1 MTNEYEYNPDDT
13 GKHTINSVQ
22 SPVTITGLDNDVEY
36 TVTLVTHLTSGF
48 TMTETRRLRPSQFA
62 IAGLTADQIRAMST
76 ADIIALGTDISILNP
91 DALGALSSAQLHA
104 ITTAQAASFG
114 SNAIAALDCSAFN
127 GLTTTSLHLLSASA
141 ISGMTTCQAQTLDAN
156 DLNAINSNIA
166 NLNTTTISSLNSQQI
181 PLLSTSQ
188 IAVLPVTS
196 IGALSSS
203 AVSALTSSQ
212 VSSLST
218 SSIVA
223 LGPNVANLNTSA
235 INSLSTSQISA
246 LTTAQV
252 AAFTSED
259 IMAMSTST
267 FDALNYAD
275 LEALSWDAV
284 AGITTDQMAT
294 LSTADI
300 VALGTD
306 IANLSFDAMGQ
317 LTSAQF
323 AALTPD
329 QVSAL
334 DVLDFAALSSDALS
348 ALTPL
353 QASALTK
360 EQVAAMSASGFNAL
374 STAALAALTW
384 DAVSGITA
392 AQVDTLS
399 TADILAL
406 GTDIANLTT
415 EAMASLDAAQF
426 AVITTDQFAAFDSS
440 DIHALAS
447 AAFDQISTASLAALT
462 SDAVAGITSEQVD
475 TLDTTDIQ
483 ALGVDIANLP
493 TDAMASLDST
503 QLNALTTDQFAAF
516 DRYDIAALSSTAIAG
531 LTSAQIAAMSELA
544 FDAFT
549 LEDLDALTSDAV
561 AGITPTQ
568 VDTLSSADIQ
578 ALGTDIA
585 NMNTDAMASLDCGQI
600 RALTT
605 DQVAALDSIDISAL
619 SSDVIKCLSSE
630 QVAAMSTSSF
640 NALTTAELTE
650 LTYSAIAG
658 ITTAQIATL
667 NTADIQALGTD
678 ISNLNSVSMASL
690 NSTQVGAITTAQIMA
705 FDTADIRA
713 LGTQIAN
720 LSSAAIS
727 KLTSTQIAALTT
739 TQVAAFDSA
748 DIAAMT
754 TSAFSEFGTD
764 DLSALTSDA
773 VAGITP
779 TQVDTLISSEI
790 QALGTDIANMNTAA
804 MASLDS
810 TQLQSLTTSQ
820 FAAFDA
826 TDIAALSSTAIS
838 GLTSSQ
844 IAVLTPTAFNAFTT
858 EDLAELSFSAVA
870 GITTAQVGTLDTAD
884 IQALGTDISNL
895 SSSSM
900 ASLNSTQV
908 GAITTSQIM
917 AFDTADI
924 RALGTQIANLSSDA
938 ISKLTTTQIT
948 ALTTSQV
955 AAFDSADITALT
967 TEAFDALTTADLV
980 ALTSN
985 AVSGITSIQV
995 DTLSTSDIQAIGA
1008 DIANM
1013 NTSAIASLDCSQ
1025 VQALTTSQI
1034 AAFDTVDIT
1043 ALSSDTIG
1051 CLTSEQVAA
1060 MTPVTFNALSSIG
1073 LAELS
1078 FSAVAG
1084 ITTAQVGTLD
1094 TADIAALGTD
1104 IANLSSAA
1112 MATLTST
1119 QIGALQNTQI
1129 AAFGT
1134 EDYAALGITGVTT
1147 TSMINLMQ
1155 SVTAAKPSADVNSK
1169 TELQALSDAASYIM
1183 TVAALNSSTSLSSQ
1197 LSTMPTFK
1205 AKLQLLGVT
1214 GVTDQNIKAIWVAVR
1229 DSADS
1234 GSSVDTLT
1242 KLQAITD
1249 VANDSPILL
1258 PSATARS
1265 YTEQASPVI
1274 LNDDL
1279 ILSDVDNANLVGAT
1293 VTISSGYTADDTLAF
1308 TAADGIT
1315 GSFSQPTLTL
1325 SGTATVAQYQTALRS
1340 VTFYSSSDNPTATSS
1355 SRTFTWQ
1362 VDDGTTVDV
1371 TNLSDPATST
1381 LTIIP
1386 VNDAPTFDKP
1396 LVNQTAEYNTPFTYT
1411 FAADTFSDVDN
1422 ATLSYTATLADGSA
1436 LPSWLTL
1443 TSNTRTFSGTPLDTT
1458 DLSVKVIA
1466 SDGSLTANGT
1476 FTISMQPVILSVAIT
1491 GATGAQN
1498 GYVNAGD
1505 VVTSTV
1511 TFSEA
1516 VTVTGS
1522 PQLALNIGGTTVQAT
1537 YNNGSGTSA
1546 LTFNYTI
1553 LAGQTDTNGIS
1564 IGANALSLN
1573 GGTIVDANSNTAIIT
1588 SSAISDNSSYKVDT
1602 TAPLTPS
1609 APTTYNDNVGI
1620 ITSSTSNKATTDDT
1634 TPGINIGT
1642 GLADTPKLYIGGS
1655 LVASTYDS
1663 GAGTLTPNNALSDGT
1678 YSFTY
1683 TLSDAAGN
1691 ESLPSSPLSITIDH
1705 TPPATPSIAPYS
1717 YINGNGDFSIA
1728 SRTQYVFG
1736 LRVNNY
1742 ANVSMYKVYGTV
1754 GGTEYN
1760 IAITSAVDQTDPTKM
1775 VLSFNSD
1782 PGDGSWVFKYT
1793 IFDEAGNESGKSPGI
1808 SVTADSRA
1816 NIVSITPSWGTTLNV
1831 TTASSNGTVTAVT
1844 DNVENGQVVTFTLNG
1859 IDYTAAV
1866 SNNSATA
1873 TIPSAD
1879 LLNLTSSSY
1888 TIHATVSDVLGNSD
1902 SEYSNS
1908 FTVNFTPTIVSVS
1921 SSWGGDGI
1929 LTKAE
1934 KTSNGTVTVT
1944 TSNVINGK
1952 SLDVTINGVTHSAN
1966 VSNNSVTV
1974 TFTSAELTA
1983 MTGGTYT
1990 YNVSVA
1996 NITGYPATDS
2006 SHSFKVLIFETL
2018 GDGDSTHGY
2027 WIAGSGSSKMIV
2039 APKSMES
2046 SMIWGP
2052 MQQLSGITSTTD
2064 GNGNT
2069 QTMYAYSPNFP
2080 AGDYCANYNGSYF
2093 NVPSGIYT
2101 NGWFLPSITELGT
2114 CLNGRTYLPSGQGF
2128 EISTLL
2134 GTRYRYWSSTE
2145 TDSDHA
2151 KQADILDWGD
2161 GTSTVVTNTSST
2173 KDTSQLVRPIR
2184 YTDSNE

>member
-1 MTNEYEYNPDDT
+1 MTTEINVNPSNPLPIET
-13 GKHTINSVQ
+13 GYLQ
-22 SPVTITGLDNDVEY
+22 PPVTITGLQNDVEY
-36 TVTLVTHLTSGF
+36 TVTIVAHLKNGF
-48 TMTETRRLRPSQFA
+48 TMSETRKLKPSQFA
-62 IAGLTADQIRAMST
+62 VAAMTADQIRAMTT

-91 DALGALSSAQLHA
+91 EALGALSSTQLHA
-104 ITTAQAASFG
+104 ITTAQASSF
-114 SNAIAALDCSAFN
+114 SSFAIAALDCGAFN
-127 GLTTTSLHLLSASA
+127 GLTTSSLHALTSSAVK
-141 ISGMTTCQAQTLDAN
+141 GLTTCQTQTLDSA
-156 DLNAINSNIA
+156 DISALNSKVV
-166 NLNTTTISSLNSQQI
+166 NLSTDAISSLTSTQI
-181 PLLSTSQ
+181 PYLSTSQ
-188 IAVLPVTS
+188 IAVLPNSS
-196 IGALSSS
+196 IAALTPS
-203 AVSALTSSQ
+203 AVSGLTTAQ

-218 SSIVA
+218 ANINA
-223 LGPNVANLNTSA
+223 LGTNVSNLNSSA
-235 INSLSTSQISA
+235 INTLSTAQVTA

-252 AAFTSED
+252 AALDSAD
-259 IMAMSTST
+259 VAAMSTSA
-267 FDALNYAD
+267 FIAMNYAD
-275 LEALSWDAV
+275 LAALTRDAV
-284 AGITTDQMAT
+284 AGITPAQVAT
-294 LSTADI
+294 LSANDI
-300 VALGTD
+300 TALGPD
-306 IANLSFDAMGQ
+306 IANLNFNAMGS
-317 LTSAQF
+317 LTSSQF
-323 AALTPD
+323 VALTSD
-329 QVSAL
+329 QIGAF
-334 DVLDFAALSSDALS
+334 DVIDFAALSSDALS
-348 ALTPL
+348 ALTST
-353 QASALTK
+353 QAAGLTK
-360 EQVAAMSASGFNAL
+360 EQVAAMSTSGFNAL
-374 STAALAALTW
+374 STAALAGLTW

-399 TADILAL
+399 TADIIAL
-406 GTDIANLTT
+406 GTDIANLSTA
-415 EAMASLDAAQF
+415 AMASLDSAQF
-426 AVITTDQFAAFDSS
+426 AALTTAQLAAFDSA
-440 DIHALAS
+440 DIHALTS
-447 AAFDQISTASLAALT
+447 SAFDQLSTAALAAL
-462 SDAVAGITSEQVD
+462 SWDAVAGITSEQVD
-475 TLDTTDIQ
+475 TLSTTDIQ
-483 ALGVDIANLP
+483 ALGTDIANMP

-503 QLNALTTDQFAAF
+503 QLHALTTDQFAAF

-531 LTSAQIAAMSELA
+531 LTSAQIAAMSDLA
-544 FDAFT
+544 FDAFS
-549 LEDLDALTSDAV
+549 LADLGELSSDAV

-568 VDTLSSADIQ
+568 VDTLSTDDIQ

-585 NMNTDAMASLDCGQI
+585 NMGTAAMNSLDSNQL
-600 RALTT
+600 RALTPA
-605 DQVAALDSIDISAL
+605 QLAAFDATDISAL
-619 SSDVIKCLSSE
+619 SSDAVSGLTSA
-630 QVAAMSTSSF
+630 QVAALSTTAF
-640 NALTTAELTE
+640 NALTTAEL
-650 LTYSAIAG
+650 AG
-658 ITTAQIATL
+658 
-667 NTADIQALGTD
+667 
-678 ISNLNSVSMASL
+678 
-690 NSTQVGAITTAQIMA
+690 
-705 FDTADIRA
+705 
-713 LGTQIAN
+713 
-720 LSSAAIS
+720 
-727 KLTSTQIAALTT
+727 
-739 TQVAAFDSA
+739 
-748 DIAAMT
+748 
-754 TSAFSEFGTD
+754 
-764 DLSALTSDA
+764 
-773 VAGITP
+773 
-779 TQVDTLISSEI
+779 
-790 QALGTDIANMNTAA
+790 
-804 MASLDS
+804 
-810 TQLQSLTTSQ
+810 
-820 FAAFDA
+820 
-826 TDIAALSSTAIS
+826 
-838 GLTSSQ
+838 
-844 IAVLTPTAFNAFTT
+844 
-858 EDLAELSFSAVA
+858 LSFSAVA
-870 GITTAQVGTLDTAD
+870 GITTAQIATLDTAD

-895 SSSSM
+895 SSAAM

-908 GAITTSQIM
+908 GALSTAQIS

-938 ISKLTTTQIT
+938 ISKLTSTQIA
-948 ALTTSQV
+948 ALTTTQV
-955 AAFDSADITALT
+955 AAFDSVDIAAMT
-967 TEAFDALTTADLV
+967 TDAFSALTTADLV

-985 AVSGITSIQV
+985 AVAGITPTQV
-995 DTLSTSDIQAIGA
+995 DTLNATEIQALGT

-1013 NTSAIASLDCSQ
+1013 GTSAMASLDSTQ
-1025 VQALTTSQI
+1025 LQALTSSQF
-1034 AAFDTVDIT
+1034 AAFDATDIA
-1043 ALSSDTIG
+1043 ALSSTAISG
-1051 CLTSEQVAA
+1051 LTSTQVAA
-1060 MTPVTFNALSSIG
+1060 LSSTAFNAFTTAD

-1104 IANLSSAA
+1104 IANLNSAA
-1112 MATLTST
+1112 MASLTST
-1119 QIGALQNTQI
+1119 QIEALQNTQV

-1169 TELQALSDAASYIM
+1169 TELQELSDAASYIM
-1183 TVAALNSSTSLSSQ
+1183 TVAALNSSTTLSSQ

-1205 AKLQLLGVT
+1205 AKLELLGVT
-1214 GVTDQNIKAIWVAVR
+1214 GVTNQNIKAIWVAVR

-1234 GSSVDTLT
+1234 GSSVDTLA
-1242 KLQAITD
+1242 KLQSITD
-1249 VANDSPILL
+1249 LANDSPILL

-1293 VTISSGYTADDTLAF
+1293 ITISSGYTADDTLAF
-1308 TAADGIT
+1308 TAANGIT

-1340 VTFYSSSDNPTATSS
+1340 VTFYSSSDNPTASSS
-1355 SRTFTWQ
+1355 SRTITWQ

-1396 LVNQTAEYNTPFTYT
+1396 LVNQTAAYNTPFTYT

-1443 TSNTRTFSGTPLDTT
+1443 TSNSRTFSGTPLDTT

-1522 PQLALNIGGTTVQAT
+1522 PQLSLNIGGTTVQAT

-1553 LAGQTDTNGIS
+1553 LSGQTDTDGIS
-1564 IGANALSLN
+1564 FGANALSLN

-1588 SSAISDNSSYKVDT
+1588 SSAVSDNSSYKVDT
-1602 TAPLTPS
+1602 TAPATPS

-1620 ITSSTSNKATTDDT
+1620 ITSSTSNNATTDDT
-1634 TPGINIGT
+1634 TPGINIGS
-1642 GLADTPKLYIGGS
+1642 GLTDTPKLYIDGS

-1717 YINGNGDFSIA
+1717 YINGNGDFSTA

-1742 ANVSMYKVYGTV
+1742 ANVSMYKVYGTE
-1754 GGTEYN
+1754 GGQDHEVTG
-1760 IAITSAVDQTDPTKM
+1760 ITGNVDQSDPTKM
-1775 VLSFNSD
+1775 ILSWSPSIYEGAWVL
-1782 PGDGSWVFKYT
+1782 KYT
-1793 IFDEAGNESGKSPGI
+1793 IFDEAGNESGKSPGL
-1808 SVTADSRA
+1808 SVTVDNTA
-1816 NIVSITPSWGTTLNV
+1816 NITSITPSWGTTLNV

-1859 IDYTAAV
+1859 VDYTAAV

-1888 TIHATVSDVLGNSD
+1888 TIHATVSDVIGNSD

-1966 VSNNSVTV
+1966 VSNNSATV
-1974 TFTSAELTA
+1974 TFTSVELTA
-1983 MTGGTYT
+1983 MTAGTYT
-1990 YNVSVA
+1990 YDVSVA
-1996 NITGYPATDS
+1996 NIPGYPATDS
-2006 SHSFKVLIFETL
+2006 SHSFNVLRFETL

-2039 APKSMES
+2039 APKSYES
-2046 SMIWGP
+2046 NVDWGSLGVVTGATSADGKTNSVLLYNNFLDAHAASYAVTLP
-2052 MQQLSGITSTTD
+2052 LDPQLSG
-2064 GNGNT
+2064 GN
-2069 QTMYAYSPNFP
+2069 QYANL
-2080 AGDYCANYNGSYF
+2080 
-2093 NVPSGIYT
+2093 T
-2101 NGWFLPSITELGT
+2101 WFLPSDSQLMT
-2114 CLNGRTYLPSGQGF
+2114 CMQANTVLPVG
-2128 EISTLL
+2128 E
-2134 GTRYRYWSSTE
+2134 RYTPWQTVYTNVYWSSNENTL
-2145 TDSDHA
+2145 DSA
-2151 KQADILDWGD
+2151 KGVYMYD
-2161 GTSTVVTNTSST
+2161 VVDPLGVPNNVNRN
-2173 KDTSQLVRPIR
+2173 KDQTCIVRPIR
-2184 YTDSNE
+2184 IADATE